1 MVDRRNRFKNEFEDL
16 DAHAMNISGGNNPK
30 NDSDIKK
37 TEKIT
42 NGEHFST
49 RLVSKEPIST
59 TKESTNNNNSKIKIS
74 ATIAPLKAVLFIKE

>member
-1 MVDRRNRFKNEFEDL
+1 MEDRRNRFIKEWEDL
-16 DAHAMNISGGNNPK
+16 DAHAMNISGGNKPK

-42 NGEHFST
+42 NGEHVST

-59 TKESTNNNNSKIKIS
+59 TKESTNNNSKIKIS

>member
-1 MVDRRNRFKNEFEDL
+1 MVDRRNRFKKEWEDL
-16 DAHAMNISGGNNPK
+16 DAHAMNISGGNKPK

-42 NGEHFST
+42 NGEHVST

-59 TKESTNNNNSKIKIS
+59 TKKSTNNNSKIKIS
-74 ATIAPLKAVLFIKE
+74 ATIAPLKAVLFMKE

>member
-1 MVDRRNRFKNEFEDL
+1 MVDRRNRFKKEWEDL
-16 DAHAMNISGGNNPK
+16 DAHAMNISGGNKPK

-42 NGEHFST
+42 NGEHVST

-59 TKESTNNNNSKIKIS
+59 TKESTNNNSKIKIS
-74 ATIAPLKAVLFIKE
+74 AIIAPLKAVLFMKE

>member
-1 MVDRRNRFKNEFEDL
+1 MVDRRNRFKKEWEDL
-16 DAHAMNISGGNNPK
+16 DAHAMNISGGNKPK

-42 NGEHFST
+42 NGEHVST

-59 TKESTNNNNSKIKIS
+59 TKESTNNNSKIKIS
-74 ATIAPLKAVLFIKE
+74 AIIAPLKAVLLMKE

>member
-1 MVDRRNRFKNEFEDL
+1 
-16 DAHAMNISGGNNPK
+16 MNISGGIKPK

-42 NGEHFST
+42 NGEHVST

-59 TKESTNNNNSKIKIS
+59 TKESTNNNSKIKIS
-74 ATIAPLKAVLFIKE
+74 AITPPLKAVLFMKE

>member
-1 MVDRRNRFKNEFEDL
+1 MVDRRNRFKKEREDL
-16 DAHAMNISGGNNPK
+16 DAHAMNISGGNKPK

-42 NGEHFST
+42 NGEHVST

-59 TKESTNNNNSKIKIS
+59 TKESTNNNSKIKIS
-74 ATIAPLKAVLFIKE
+74 ATIAPLKAVLLMKE

>member
-1 MVDRRNRFKNEFEDL
+1 MVDRRNRFKKEREDL
-16 DAHAMNISGGNNPK
+16 DAHAMNISGGNKPK

-42 NGEHFST
+42 NGEHVST

-59 TKESTNNNNSKIKIS
+59 TKESTNNNSKIKIS
-74 ATIAPLKAVLFIKE
+74 AIIAPLKAVLFMKE

>member
-1 MVDRRNRFKNEFEDL
+1 MLDKRNRFKKEWEDL
-16 DAHAMNISGGNNPK
+16 DAHAMNISGGNKPK

-42 NGEHFST
+42 NGEHVST

-59 TKESTNNNNSKIKIS
+59 TKESTNNNSKIKIS
-74 ATIAPLKAVLFIKE
+74 ATIAPLKAVLFMKE

>member
-1 MVDRRNRFKNEFEDL
+1 MVDSRNRFKKEWEDL
-16 DAHAMNISGGNNPK
+16 DAHAMNISGGNKPK

-42 NGEHFST
+42 NGEHVST

-59 TKESTNNNNSKIKIS
+59 TKESTNNNSKIKIS
-74 ATIAPLKAVLFIKE
+74 ATIAPLKAVLLMKE

>member
-1 MVDRRNRFKNEFEDL
+1 MVDRRNRFKKEWEDL

-42 NGEHFST
+42 NGEHVST

-59 TKESTNNNNSKIKIS
+59 TKESTNNNSKIKIS
-74 ATIAPLKAVLFIKE
+74 AIIAPLKAVLLMKE

>member
-1 MVDRRNRFKNEFEDL
+1 MVDRRNRFKKEKEDL
-16 DAHAMNISGGNNPK
+16 DAHAMNISGGNKPK

-42 NGEHFST
+42 NGEHVST

-59 TKESTNNNNSKIKIS
+59 TKESTNNNSKIKIS

>member
-1 MVDRRNRFKNEFEDL
+1 MAERMNRFKKECEDL
-16 DAHAMNISGGNNPK
+16 DAQAMNISGGNKPK

-42 NGEHFST
+42 NGEHVST

-59 TKESTNNNNSKIKIS
+59 TKESTNNNSKINIS
-74 ATIAPLKAVLFIKE
+74 ATIAPLKAVLLIKG

>member
-1 MVDRRNRFKNEFEDL
+1 MVDRRNRFKKEWEDL
-16 DAHAMNISGGNNPK
+16 DAHAMNISGGNKPK

-42 NGEHFST
+42 KGEHVST

-59 TKESTNNNNSKIKIS
+59 TKESTNNNSKIKIS
-74 ATIAPLKAVLFIKE
+74 ATIAPLKAVLLIKG

>member
-1 MVDRRNRFKNEFEDL
+1 
-16 DAHAMNISGGNNPK
+16 MNISGGNNPK

-42 NGEHFST
+42 NGEHVST

-59 TKESTNNNNSKIKIS
+59 TKESTNNNSKIKIS
-74 ATIAPLKAVLFIKE
+74 AIIAPLKAVLLMKE

>member
-1 MVDRRNRFKNEFEDL
+1 MVDRRNRFKKEWEDL
-16 DAHAMNISGGNNPK
+16 DAHAMNISGGNKPK

-42 NGEHFST
+42 NGEHVST

-59 TKESTNNNNSKIKIS
+59 TKESTNNNSKIKIS
-74 ATIAPLKAVLFIKE
+74 ATIAPLKAVLLMKE